1 MYSQTMLTG
10 SPPAFVGLLADP
22 LRWKLLRELAHSDR
36 RVRELVEAV
45 GQPQNLV
52 SYHLGRLRAAGLVVA
67 RRSSHDGRDTYYH
80 LDLERC
86 VEAWAA
92 VGAALHPSLG
102 PAAPPRPARRWV
114 LFVCTGNSARSPM
127 AEALLRHRAGDR
139 VQVASAGSHPRPLH
153 PNAVQALAGYGITLT
168 HRPTHLDAVREQ
180 RFHLVIS
187 LCDRVRA
194 LNPDFPGSPIM
205 IHWSLPD
212 PAADSTYPAFERL
225 AAELD
230 RRIRFLLP
238 TLTSEE

>member
-1 MYSQTMLTG
+1 MLTG

-102 PAAPPRPARRWV
+102 PAAPPLPARRWV

-194 LNPDFPGSPIM
+194 LNPDFPGNPIM

-238 TLTSEE
+238 TLNHEE